1 MIIALSISLII
12 VLSIIIYGDSNYKS
26 RQDSQK
32 NIMIVLSEATATQ
45 VPLPKSE
52 VLSYFHLHVS
62 EHYILGP
69 DSFLKRRLPDN
80 NRTE

>member
-12 VLSIIIYGDSNYKS
+12 VLSAIICGVSNYKS

-45 VPLPKSE
+45 VPPPKSE

-62 EHYILGP
+62 EHFILGP
-69 DSFLKRRLPDN
+69 IVFLRGDA
-80 NRTE
+80 